1 MSRARWLIPWLLAGW
16 IMPATALDFRSI
28 AEAAILYDAP
38 SQKAK
43 PLWVIAPGTPVEVI
57 VNIGAWVKVRD
68 MNGDLAWIERRQ
80 LSDRRMLQVRAGGA
94 KVRSEASDGASLVFE
109 AEADVLLEY
118 LGAGPSG
125 WVKVRHRDG
134 AEGFVKIVQVWGL

>member
-1 MSRARWLIPWLLAGW
+1 MARSRWLIPWLLAGW
-16 IMPATALDFRSI
+16 VMSAAALDFRSV

-57 VNIGAWVKVRD
+57 VSLDTWTKVRD
-68 MNGDLAWIERRQ
+68 MNGDLAWIERRL

-94 KVRSEASDGASLVFE
+94 QVRGEASDGASLVFE

-134 AEGFVKIVQVWGL
+134 AEGFVKMGQVWGL